1 MYLIAI
7 GWLYVALMMGVA
19 EATNSNGT
27 VLGGII
33 SFVLYGLCP
42 VGLVLYLMGSP
53 LRRKKIKANE
63 AAELAQYKAQI
74 QAQAQAEHAL
84 VSGQPDAGSEAPT
97 DTAIAAV
104 RKEA

>member
-27 VLGGII
+27 LLGGII

-53 LRRKKIKANE
+53 LRRKKIKVQDA
-63 AAELAQYKAQI
+63 LDFAQYKAQAD
-74 QAQAQAEHAL
+74 QEAASAL
-84 VSGQPDAGSEAPT
+84 LNTPDAGGKAPA
-97 DTAIAAV
+97 DTVVASV
-104 RKEA
+104 RKEL

>member
-63 AAELAQYKAQI
+63 AAELAQYH

-84 VSGQPDAGSEAPT
+84 VSGQPNAGSEAPADPT
-97 DTAIAAV
+97 IAAV